1 MARDVRTVIEEESS
15 LAAMR
20 AEVRRLRQ
28 VQAALRPLLPLPM
41 RDGVRVGRIR
51 AGVLTLR
58 THSNAVAAKLR
69 QMAGTL
75 RDGLIAQG
83 VLVDDVRVQV
93 KAAPEQETHET
104 AREAAPRV
112 LGTRARAR
120 LQAWAA
126 SLPQDDGMRRALE
139 GLLATA
145 RSEDEQ

>member
-1 MARDVRTVIEEESS
+1 MTRDVRTVIEAESS

-20 AEVRRLRQ
+20 DELRRQRRT
-28 VQAALRPLLPLPM
+28 QAALRPLLPLPM
-41 RDGVRVGRIR
+41 REAVRVGRIR

-83 VLVDDVRVQV
+83 VLVEEVRVQV
-93 KAAPEQETHET
+93 KAALERETQET
-104 AREAAPRV
+104 AREVAPRV
-112 LGTRARAR
+112 LGTRARSA
-120 LQAWAA
+120 LQQWAA
-126 SLPQDDGMRRALE
+126 SLPQDDGMRQALE